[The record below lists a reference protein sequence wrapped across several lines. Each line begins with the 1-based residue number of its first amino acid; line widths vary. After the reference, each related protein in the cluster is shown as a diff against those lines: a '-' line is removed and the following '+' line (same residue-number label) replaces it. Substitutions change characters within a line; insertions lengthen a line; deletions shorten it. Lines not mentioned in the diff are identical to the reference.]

1 MSTNPESKEI
11 FNIRTEALH
20 MPGTTCVPVIAGP
33 CSAESRE
40 QVMRTATELSKAG
53 IGTFRAGVWK
63 PRTKPG
69 NFEGIG
75 EPALQWLKD
84 VKDSTGMRTAT
95 EVATRNHVE
104 LALQYGIDILWIGA
118 RTTTNPFAVQE
129 ISDALAELSA
139 KGVELPAV
147 FVKNPLSPDID
158 LWDGAL
164 QRLYNA
170 GVRRLAAV
178 HRGFSTYK
186 PHLYRNAPEYRIP
199 LELKL
204 RYPELEIYFDPSHL
218 GGKRELVESLSQD
231 ALDMGFSGLII
242 ESHINPECA
251 LSDSAQQVTPTE
263 LSDILSRLKP
273 RTINVADKL
282 DTLRQEIDDID
293 RQLLEILA
301 QRMEVSQRI
310 GEYKRSRDIQVV
322 QPDRY
327 NDVIRSRLAAGQQLG
342 LNADFLRRILLE
354 IHDESVRNQI

>member
-1 MSTNPESKEI
+1 MSDISSKKESCDIK
-11 FNIRTEALH
+11 TMALY
-20 MPGTTCVPVIAGP
+20 MPGNTCVPVIAGP

-40 QVMRTATELSKAG
+40 QVINTAVALSKAG
-53 IGTFRAGVWK
+53 VGTFRAGVWK

-75 EPALQWLKD
+75 EPALQWLKE
-84 VKDSTGMRTAT
+84 VKEITGMRTAT
-95 EVATRNHVE
+95 EVANRNHLQ
-104 LALQYGIDILWIGA
+104 LALQYGVDVLWVGA
-118 RTTTNPFAVQE
+118 RTTTNPFAVQD
-129 ISDALAELSA
+129 ISDALAEYA
-139 KGVELPAV
+139 DKGGEMPVV
-147 FVKNPLSPDID
+147 FVKNPLSPDIE

-170 GVRRLAAV
+170 GVRRIAAV

-186 PHLYRNAPEYRIP
+186 PHIYRNAPEYRIP

-218 GGKRELVESLSQD
+218 GGSRQLIAPLSQD
-231 ALDMGFSGLII
+231 ALDMGFNGLII
-242 ESHINPECA
+242 ESHIAPDCA
-251 LSDSAQQVTPTE
+251 LSDSAQQITPKQLAE
-263 LSDILSRLKP
+263 ILKVLRP
-273 RTINVADKL
+273 RKTSVADKL
-282 DTLRQEIDDID
+282 DALRQQIDDID

-327 NDVIRSRLAAGQQLG
+327 NDVMRSRIAAGDQLG
-342 LNADFLRRILLE
+342 LNPDFLRRILLE